1 MRGERENGLRV
12 KLRVRQKKNKKSR
25 KAREK
30 KTPIKNVMLEKK
42 RNTRHKETFADAEG
56 FSSSDLYSSTAELHV
71 HHGHLQNTT
80 GPHLTLQHYL
90 SRICHLQ
97 ANTEPVIK
105 TGQIKAV

>member
-1 MRGERENGLRV
+1 
-12 KLRVRQKKNKKSR
+12 
-25 KAREK
+25 
-30 KTPIKNVMLEKK
+30 MLEKK

-56 FSSSDLYSSTAELHV
+56 FSSSDLYSSTGELHV

-80 GPHLTLQHYL
+80 GPPLTLQHYL

>member
-42 RNTRHKETFADAEG
+42 RNTRHKETFADVES

-80 GPHLTLQHYL
+80 GPPLTLQHYL

>member
-42 RNTRHKETFADAEG
+42 KKYQT
-56 FSSSDLYSSTAELHV
+56 
-71 HHGHLQNTT
+71 
-80 GPHLTLQHYL
+80 
-90 SRICHLQ
+90 
-97 ANTEPVIK
+97 
-105 TGQIKAV
+105 

>member
-25 KAREK
+25 KATEK
-30 KTPIKNVMLEKK
+30 KTPIKNVILEKK

-56 FSSSDLYSSTAELHV
+56 FSSSDSSTAELHV

-80 GPHLTLQHYL
+80 GPPSTLQYYL

-97 ANTEPVIK
+97 ANKEPVIK
-105 TGQIKAV
+105 TGLIKAV